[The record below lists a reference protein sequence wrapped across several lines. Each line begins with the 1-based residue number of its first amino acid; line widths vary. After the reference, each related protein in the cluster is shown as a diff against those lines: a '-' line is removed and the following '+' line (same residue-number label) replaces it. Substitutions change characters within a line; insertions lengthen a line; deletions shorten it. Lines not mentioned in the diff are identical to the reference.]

1 MISDEL
7 KNIIEKISQQGKMSF
22 PEGATAEQI
31 SSFEKEYNIQLPNKF
46 KEWLTLSDGGE
57 FFLPAGVQ
65 MYGIVHKPLIDVND
79 DDRPNDNYIVIGAL
93 ASGDPVLCEKNGEK
107 IAIYNH
113 EEDKIETDEMYED
126 YHDFLKDLYNLL
138 GIGG

>member
-31 SSFEKEYNIQLPNKF
+31 SSFEKEYNIQLPKNF

-57 FFLPAGVQ
+57 FFLPAGIQ
-65 MYGIVHKPLIDVND
+65 L
-79 DDRPNDNYIVIGAL
+79 
-93 ASGDPVLCEKNGEK
+93 
-107 IAIYNH
+107 
-113 EEDKIETDEMYED
+113 
-126 YHDFLKDLYNLL
+126 
-138 GIGG
+138 